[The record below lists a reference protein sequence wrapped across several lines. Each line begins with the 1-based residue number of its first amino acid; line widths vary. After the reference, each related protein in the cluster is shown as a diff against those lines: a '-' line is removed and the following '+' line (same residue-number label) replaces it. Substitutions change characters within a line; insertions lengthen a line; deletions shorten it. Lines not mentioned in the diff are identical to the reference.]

1 MGGGGKGGGST
12 TVQEIPKW
20 IEEPAKRNLAR
31 AEDIQKMGYQPYI
44 GIDVAA
50 QTPQTLAANQMG
62 IGAAEAFGMVQ
73 PNTLS
78 ATTGLPKTYEVDG
91 VRGYSSA
98 PLYEQAVSAAR
109 TRDPRGAKA
118 YDALFPASNAPR
130 RFGGTTSGGV
140 KGGGNVEQS
149 SYMPTQVDPSKW

>member
-50 QTPQTLAANQMG
+50 QTPQQLAANQMG
-62 IGAAEAFGMVQ
+62 IGAAEAFGMVA

-78 ATTGLPKTYEVDG
+78 ATTGLPTTYEVDG
-91 VRGYSSA
+91 MRGYSSA
-98 PLYEQAVSAAR
+98 PLYEQAVGAAR
-109 TRDPRGAKA
+109 TRDPKAAKV
-118 YDALFPASNAPR
+118 YDALFPSSNTPLAG
-130 RFGGTTSGGV
+130 GGTSGSGI
-140 KGGGNVEQS
+140 KGGGNVQQS
-149 SYMPTQVDPSKW
+149 SYMPTAVDPSKW